1 MNITVTEAAQKEV
14 HNLMEGQQT
23 PVLGVRVKADAI
35 SPIQANFRLAFV
47 AEGQDEPEDLVLPY
61 EGFNVYVDKESVP
74 YADEIVL
81 DFVDG
86 LTGRGFKIDNP
97 KKVPAHLKGTAAEK
111 IQTII
116 DDKINPSVAS
126 HGGRVTLIDFKD
138 GKVFLQF
145 GGGCQGCGMID
156 VTLKQGVEVIL
167 KESCPEVQEVLDITD
182 HGTGDNPYYRATT

>member
-97 KKVPAHLKGTAAEK
+97 NKVPAHLKGTAAEK

-167 KESCPEVQEVLDITD
+167 KESCPEVVEVLDITD